1 MTQGPCFCLGREM
14 HARMGGGE
22 DGWRD
27 GFNSGSGIGSGFLRA
42 HTHGQVKEIKV
53 QRDRTMQD
61 AASLERHNADLTA
74 QCQALLRT
82 VEEYREQLASP
93 AVQRAVM
100 ISTPGQA
107 AAAGAAAGAQDAIGK
122 GTDAQSYITNQLVT
136 FRNVEE
142 LQTQNEKLLKVVRQ
156 LSQDMDREAEVRKE
170 ELRAEYATRIEDA
183 LREVQEIRRERDV
196 LEADKR
202 SLAQQRDMYRILLA
216 EADRSFVQP
225 DDDSAA
231 PPAEARA
238 SGAGGAGV
246 AGGAGGVGGGGS
258 SEVVSPPASRTRQTA
273 DAVRKVQSEMKE
285 LRERSEAQTSVL
297 RAEVCMLACMV
308 IRCRVGGCGGHG
320 ECGRQCC
327 VLVCLCANVPMC
339 VCVCVLCMCV
349 HIHACVNLRAH
360 VHTCTR
366 SCRRCERRRPRA
378 RWRVRRRRATARSSK
393 NAWSRCAR
401 PTTPSRRKS
410 GTCALAS
417 VACRRSWASRR
428 GS

>member
-1 MTQGPCFCLGREM
+1 M
-14 HARMGGGE
+14 AGE
-22 DGWRD
+22 RD

-238 SGAGGAGV
+238 SGAGVAGV
-246 AGGAGGVGGGGS
+246 AGGEGGVGGGGS

-360 VHTCTR
+360 VHTHVHAAVGDARGEDQEHAGVCAGA
-366 SCRRCERRRPRA
+366 ERQLVPQRTHGVAARDQRRPHAGSRGPAHSRQWLAGAVGRRGGEAERA
-378 RWRVRRRRATARSSK
+378 HQRGQRRV
-393 NAWSRCAR
+393 
-401 PTTPSRRKS
+401 
-410 GTCALAS
+410 
-417 VACRRSWASRR
+417 ASRTTF
-428 GS
+428 S

>member
-1 MTQGPCFCLGREM
+1 M
-14 HARMGGGE
+14 AGE
-22 DGWRD
+22 RD

-238 SGAGGAGV
+238 SGAGVAGV
-246 AGGAGGVGGGGS
+246 AGGEGGVGGGGS

-320 ECGRQCC
+320 ECGRQC
-327 VLVCLCANVPMC
+327 VCLCACVPMCQC
-339 VCVCVLCMCV
+339 VCVCVCCV
-349 HIHACVNLRAH
+349 CVCTYMHA
-360 VHTCTR
+360 
-366 SCRRCERRRPRA
+366 
-378 RWRVRRRRATARSSK
+378 
-393 NAWSRCAR
+393 
-401 PTTPSRRKS
+401 
-410 GTCALAS
+410 
-417 VACRRSWASRR
+417 
-428 GS
+428 